1 MMDIIKCD
9 CVLYLRLD
17 VRLHE
22 PHAAKHMVDCP
33 QEEL

>member
-17 VRLHE
+17 VR
-22 PHAAKHMVDCP
+22 PNAAKNMVDCP